1 MTKTI
6 GVAKLRKLGACHSQV
21 DKFKEIF
28 GNKPVAVTVELCVA
42 HAQDFNWDWAANN
55 LLTAP
60 AKTEYSRVVASARSE
75 YNRVVAPARSEY
87 DRVAAAARSEYNRVV
102 APALAEYDRV
112 VAAAWATA
120 YLNQ

>member
-1 MTKTI
+1 MAKTI
-6 GVAKLRKLGACHSQV
+6 SVAKLRKLGACHSQV
-21 DKFKEIF
+21 AKFKEIF
-28 GNKPVAVTVELCVA
+28 GDKSVAVTVELCVA

-60 AKTEYSRVVASARSE
+60 ARSEYYRVVA
-75 YNRVVAPARSEY
+75 
-87 DRVAAAARSEYNRVV
+87 AAKT
-102 APALAEYDRV
+102 EYDRV